1 MSSFMMIPGETIHS
15 PMPQDLPWW
24 EPSHFVF
31 FSVTYLVLIIIGA
44 GLGYCVMKAWKDS
57 CCKDDAHG
65 H

>member
-1 MSSFMMIPGETIHS
+1 MIPGETVHS
-15 PMPQDLPWW
+15 PLPQDLPWFD
-24 EPSHFVF
+24 PGHFVF

-65 H
+65 HH